1 VVIGPGGVG
10 KGTLV
15 RHLVEADRRLWL
27 SRSWTTRARRQGE
40 AEDSY
45 IWVTP
50 PEFETR
56 IRAGGF
62 FEWAR
67 FIDNYYGTPDQPP
80 PPGHDLVLEIE
91 VQGAEQ
97 VKAKEPSA
105 VVVLLVPPSEE
116 EQQARLRNRG
126 DSEDRVRQRVEAGR
140 QEIER
145 GRLLADHVVV
155 NDHLD
160 RAVDEVAGIIA
171 AHRTAPEG
179 A

>member
-15 RHLVEADRRLWL
+15 RRLVEADGRLWL
-27 SRSWTTRARRQGE
+27 SRSWTTRARRSDE
-40 AEDSY
+40 AEDAYVWAS
-45 IWVTP
+45 P
-50 PEFETR
+50 EEFEAR
-56 IRAGGF
+56 VRADGF

-67 FIDNYYGTPDQPP
+67 FLDNYYGTPREEP
-80 PPGHDLVLEIE
+80 PPGRDLVLEIE

-97 VKAKEPSA
+97 VKAKEPGA
-105 VVVLLVPPSEE
+105 VVVLLVPPSED
-116 EQQARLRNRG
+116 EQEARLRGRG

-145 GRLLADHVVV
+145 GGRLADYVVV
-155 NDHLD
+155 NDDLD
-160 RAVDEVAGIIA
+160 GAVEEVAGIIA
-171 AHRTAPEG
+171 AHRAAPEG